1 MVYDIEEMSG
11 KRGIDLLSRTEEL
24 LLLVVGELGPQ
35 AYGVPIRER
44 LSRISGR
51 RLSVGAVYVP
61 LERLVEAGLL
71 AAEAGEPTPVRGGRR
86 KRYYRVTPKGLRALR
101 QTRRVTEAVWAA
113 SGKAGLEVDAA

>member
-1 MVYDIEEMSG
+1 MSG
-11 KRGIDLLSRTEEL
+11 KRRIDLLSRTEEL

-44 LSRISGR
+44 LSRISGHK
-51 RLSVGAVYVP
+51 LSVGAVYVP
-61 LERLVEAGLL
+61 LERLVEGGLL

-86 KRYYRVTPKGLRALR
+86 KRYYHVTPKGLRALR